1 MKTTKIFTLIVF
13 MLTFKSF
20 AQPGFVG
27 EKREQIKAL
36 KIAFIT
42 DELQLTSDEATKFWP
57 IFNSFEMKQNEIRR
71 QKMKTFIDRS
81 DEDALDNM
89 SEKEAVVLLNQI
101 EVNEEELYQL
111 RKKLISNLKGIL
123 PSIKIIKLKR
133 AEEKFNKKLLKQYKD
148 KRRE

>member
-1 MKTTKIFTLIVF
+1 MKTIKLFTLIAF
-13 MLTFKSF
+13 MLALKSF
-20 AQPGFVG
+20 AQPGFGG

-42 DELQLTSDEATKFWP
+42 DELQLTTDEATKFWP
-57 IFNSFEMKQNEIRR
+57 IFNSFETKQHEIRR
-71 QKMKTFIDRS
+71 QKMKTIIDRS

-89 SEKEAVVLLNQI
+89 TEKEAIILLNQI
-101 EVNEEELYQL
+101 ENNEEELYQL
-111 RKKLISNLKGIL
+111 RKKLISNLKGVL

-148 KRRE
+148 KRKD